1 MKVSISRL
9 TLSWASLLVSLP
21 VSAQITQ
28 LVDVSSGGVQ
38 TNNDTTSLLVM
49 SADKSVRRVRQ
60 LGVQPRRRGHER
72 EAGRLRP

>member
-1 MKVSISRL
+1 
-9 TLSWASLLVSLP
+9 
-21 VSAQITQ
+21 
-28 LVDVSSGGVQ
+28 VDVSSGGVQ